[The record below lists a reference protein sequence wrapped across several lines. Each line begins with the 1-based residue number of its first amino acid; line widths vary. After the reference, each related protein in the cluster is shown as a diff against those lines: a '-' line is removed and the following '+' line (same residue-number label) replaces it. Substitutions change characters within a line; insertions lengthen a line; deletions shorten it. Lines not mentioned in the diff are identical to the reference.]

1 MKKMFLII
9 NVFIL
14 IFAMTISVSANGWP
28 TNEVQKNVNS
38 QDDYIQFTEDSVKEF
53 DDVTIPF
60 NDMDRGAKSFST
72 YTDNEDILP
81 DVTIDDAIDW
91 ANKKGYEIISFL
103 QVLVQ
108 PFAII
113 IFIISALFTLVGSI
127 GRGDLSGKGLWGMV
141 ISVIVY
147 AIVLYAPVIIQA
159 FVSFFVS

>member
-1 MKKMFLII
+1 MKRSFLII
-9 NVFIL
+9 NIL
-14 IFAMTISVSANGWP
+14 ILIISMTISASASGWP
-28 TNEVQKNVNS
+28 TNETTTDIDI
-38 QDDYIQFTEDSVKEF
+38 QDNYIRFTEDSIKEF

-60 NDMDRGAKSFST
+60 DSMDRGTKSFST